1 MPDDS
6 KTTRDFLDQVR
17 DSVDEELAERLMH
30 IRESLLNL
38 RFRQA
43 SGQVDDPTR
52 IRKYRKAIARIN
64 TIRHARRVGIE

>member
-17 DSVDEELAERLMH
+17 DSADEELAERLVH

-38 RFRQA
+38 RFRQT